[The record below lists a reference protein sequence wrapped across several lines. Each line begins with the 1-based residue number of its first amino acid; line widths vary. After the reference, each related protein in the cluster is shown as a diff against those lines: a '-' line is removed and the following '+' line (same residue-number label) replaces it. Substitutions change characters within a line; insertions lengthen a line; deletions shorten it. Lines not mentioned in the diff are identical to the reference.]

1 MFSLLGLQGAVFSHS
16 EGAEEEPMKA
26 EDEMNSII
34 EELQSWKVDHDKW
47 EFLIFKVVSWNEQ

>member
-34 EELQSWKVDHDKW
+34 EELQSWKVDHDK
-47 EFLIFKVVSWNEQ
+47 